1 MIRVGDALAQ
11 GTKAIQTNQVSKTPL
26 LDASLLLSRIT
37 GLSREQLYAKSDVA
51 LSDEAVSQYHLLVS
65 RRCEA
70 VPIAYLTG
78 SREFYGR
85 DFRVTPDVL
94 IPRPDT
100 EILVEVA
107 LSFLQG
113 KQNPEV
119 LDLCTGSGCVGVSLG
134 AERSDARITLA
145 DISANAL
152 EVARSNA
159 QELLDN
165 QPIIVQS
172 DLFSELKGK
181 RYTLIA
187 SNPPYLTESWYDG
200 TEPHVKVEPELAL
213 LGGEEDGLAIIR
225 RIVSEAPE
233 HLQDGGALVVE
244 CDYRQVETV
253 MLLLTERGFTEVGSE
268 SDLAQLERVVRGI
281 WHV

>member
-159 QELLDN
+159 QELLDD